1 MLFVFE
7 YLISDGKNIDPT
19 DLVQQNALFILP
31 LISVHFL
38 DRVNHFTSLSNVI
51 SSILPVQ
58 HFQMQKAFAFQQAP
72 ATSYFKLLLNPP
84 QSIFQVS
91 SVTSKNTE
99 QTKPIQKTNQIK
111 VLNKQESIFRFTK
124 LKKSNV

>member
-58 HFQMQKAFAFQQAP
+58 HFRMQKAFAFQQAP
-72 ATSYFKLLLNPP
+72 ATSN
-84 QSIFQVS
+84 
-91 SVTSKNTE
+91 
-99 QTKPIQKTNQIK
+99 
-111 VLNKQESIFRFTK
+111 
-124 LKKSNV
+124 